1 MRHGQNELR
10 IVLGRRNHFGSKSQ
24 RGTEVAAAFY
34 SLLETAKLCGVD
46 PARYLREA
54 ALADA
59 RGEVLLPHDLVA
71 AA

>member
-1 MRHGQNELR
+1 M
-10 IVLGRRNHFGSKSQ
+10 
-24 RGTEVAAAFY
+24 RGTEVAAIFY

-59 RGEVLLPHDLVA
+59 RGDVILPLELVA
-71 AA
+71 DTA